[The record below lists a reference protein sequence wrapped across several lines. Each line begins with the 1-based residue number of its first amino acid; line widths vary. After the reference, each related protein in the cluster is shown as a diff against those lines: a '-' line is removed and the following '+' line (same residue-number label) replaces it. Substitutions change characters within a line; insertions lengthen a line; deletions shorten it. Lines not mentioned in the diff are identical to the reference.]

1 MLDKVKIRDFVKG
14 DFEEVMAFWVELKL
28 ARKERGDTEE
38 VVLETIKR
46 GGKIILLTLDDK
58 IIGTSWL
65 TTDGRRL
72 FLSHFGIKAQ
82 YQGKKL
88 AHLLLDESLKY
99 AKQLNL
105 QVKLEVS
112 KTNYKAINLYKNSN
126 FTYLGDYDIY
136 IIRDIQNAEFYY
148 ND

>member
-1 MLDKVKIRDFVKG
+1 MIERIKIRDFVKG
-14 DFEEVMAFWVELKL
+14 DFNEVMLLWTELKL
-28 ARKERGDTEE
+28 ARAERGDTEE

-46 GGKIILLTLDDK
+46 GGKMVLLILDDK

-72 FLSHFGIKAQ
+72 FLSHFGIKFE

-88 AHLLLDESLKY
+88 AHLLLDESIKY

-105 QVKLEVS
+105 QVKLEVRR
-112 KTNYKAINLYKNSN
+112 TNTKAINLYKNSN
-126 FTYLGDYDIY
+126 FTYLGDLDIY
-136 IIRDIQNAEFYY
+136 IIRDIQNAVLYY
-148 ND
+148 DD